1 MTDFEL
7 AAKKIAFWRKD
18 ILLFVRENFQVEPDA
33 WQVQFLR
40 AWASDKPKHR
50 IAMQACAGP
59 GKSAA
64 LAWAGW
70 WTLLCKAQPGKH
82 PNGAAVSM
90 SGDNLRDGLWKELA
104 VWHGRSAVLQAT
116 FEWTQT
122 RIFAKQHPATWW
134 LSARTFAKSADAE
147 AQGRALSGLH
157 APVMFY
163 LVDESG
169 SVPVAVGRTAE
180 QGMSNC
186 EWGRIAQAGNP
197 TTHDGML
204 YDASSDPSIEVIR
217 ITGDPDDKDRSPR
230 IDIEWARAQIRKH
243 GRDNPWVMAFILGK
257 FPPTAI
263 NALLSPDEV
272 RTAIDRRYADGEYA
286 HIQKRIGIDVARFG
300 DDATV
305 LFPRQGLR
313 AFMPV
318 VMRNA
323 KGPDIAA
330 RLLTGKQR
338 FGSELEFIDST
349 GGYSATV
356 EDSYELAG
364 ENLIGVGF
372 AEKAD
377 DPRYANK
384 RAEIY
389 FRGSQWV
396 KERGWLPNLPVL
408 IKEAC
413 AAKYFLN
420 KRGQLQII
428 EKDQIKLD
436 LHGHSPDHWEALLTT
451 FAIPD
456 APTSIESLLPGFTK
470 TARGKRGAILS
481 EWDPYGGELAGVS

>member
-1 MTDFEL
+1 MTS
-7 AAKKIAFWRKD
+7 AASRVAAWRKD
-18 ILLFVRENFQVEPDA
+18 IILFVRENFQVEPDA
-33 WQVQFLR
+33 WQKKFLR
-40 AWASDKPKHR
+40 SWASDKPKHR
-50 IAMQACAGP
+50 IALQACAGP

-70 WTLLCKAQPGKH
+70 WTLLCKAEPGKH

-104 VWHGRSAVLQAT
+104 VWHGKSPVLQAT

-134 LSARTFAKSADAE
+134 LSARTFSKSADAE

-157 APVMFY
+157 APFMFY

-169 SVPVAVGRTAE
+169 SVPPPVGRTTE

-186 EWGRIAQAGNP
+186 QWGRVGQAGNP
-197 TTHDGML
+197 TSHDGML
-204 YDASSDPSIEVIR
+204 YEASKDANVEVIR
-217 ITGDPDDKDRSPR
+217 INGDPDDPERSPR
-230 IDIEWARAQIRKH
+230 IDRQWAIDMIAKY

-263 NALLSPDEV
+263 NALLSPDDV
-272 RTAIDRRYADGEYA
+272 RDAMARRYKDSEYN
-286 HIQKRIGIDVARFG
+286 HVQKRIGVDVARFG

-318 VMRNA
+318 EMRGE
-323 KGPDIAA
+323 KGPAIAA
-330 RLLTGKQR
+330 RLLAGKQK

-356 EDSYELAG
+356 EDAYELAG
-364 ENLIGVGF
+364 ENLIPVGF
-372 AEKAD
+372 AEKAN
-377 DPRYANK
+377 DPRYYNK
-384 RAEIY
+384 RAEMY
-389 FRGSQWV
+389 FLASQWV
-396 KERGWLPNLPVL
+396 KNGGWLPNLPALV
-408 IKEAC
+408 KEAC
-413 AAKYFLN
+413 AAKYFLD
-420 KRGQLQII
+420 RGRLRII
-428 EKDQIKLD
+428 EKDQIKKELS
-436 LHGHSPDHWEALLTT
+436 GHSPDHWEALITT

-456 APTSIESLLPGFTK
+456 VPASIESMVPGMAK
-470 TARGKRGAILS
+470 AGRAQRGKVQT
-481 EWDPYGGELAGVS
+481 EWDPFAEPKSGGMVLA